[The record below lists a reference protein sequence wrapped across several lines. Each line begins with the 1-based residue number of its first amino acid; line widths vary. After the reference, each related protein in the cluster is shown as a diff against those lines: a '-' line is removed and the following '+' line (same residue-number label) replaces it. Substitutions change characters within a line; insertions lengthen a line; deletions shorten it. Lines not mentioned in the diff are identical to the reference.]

1 MKILHNALWRLLAIV
16 LAVGAVEAQA
26 APLAIENRT
35 GQEIINILV
44 SGAGREFYLRLDLL
58 PAGRD
63 AVENPDCTASLRLD
77 TGLEFLRF
85 ADVPLAPAAKL
96 VFEAGNCLALA
107 KDGAELARVPATV
120 ERLAPGQGD
129 RPVCSLDRFR
139 PAMTMAEVC
148 EILPGAMPRDDNG
161 ALLAGLGFAGLT
173 WAARLVPASS
183 GATGDSSGPAGPD
196 SLLEHLALRRPL
208 ALADLAQLLA
218 ALGKQGYVPWQA
230 DFPGFEISLAAE
242 SAARSDAEIM
252 RLAEA
257 FIGQSAKAGH
267 GNHAIGEK
275 CAEASVI
282 MAPADRLPELMQ
294 ADQPQQDVQIYTI
307 YLRPCTATLLLD
319 LAAYR
324 GQ

>member
-1 MKILHNALWRLLAIV
+1 MKILQNALWCLLAVV
-16 LAVGAVEAQA
+16 LAIEAQA

-44 SGAGREFYLRLDLL
+44 TGPDREFYLRLDLL
-58 PAGRD
+58 PGGRD

-85 ADVPLAPAAKL
+85 ADVPLAAAARL
-96 VFEAGNCLALA
+96 VFEADACLALA
-107 KDGAELARVPATV
+107 QDGRELARVPAAV
-120 ERLAPGQGD
+120 ELLAPGQGD

-139 PAMTMAEVC
+139 PTMTMREVC

-183 GATGDSSGPAGPD
+183 AGPVSPASPD

-208 ALADLAQLLA
+208 ALADLGQILA
-218 ALGKQGYVPWQA
+218 WLGKQGYVPWQA
-230 DFPGFEISLAAE
+230 DFPGFELSLAGEPAG
-242 SAARSDAEIM
+242 RSDAEIM
-252 RLAEA
+252 RLAKA
-257 FIGQSAKAGH
+257 FIAQSAKDGH